1 MANPETATVEKEE
14 EEKHA
19 YSVWA
24 LPPDDVAARLKK
36 LMDGLRSDFGGPQ
49 FEPHFTVVGAISLT
63 PDDALRRFRSSCEG
77 LKAYAASVDR
87 VVTGTFSSQCVF
99 LLVHPTAEV
108 ICTKFSFAFLFWG
121 LN

>member
-1 MANPETATVEKEE
+1 MADVSETAKMEEE

-36 LMDGLRSDFGGPQ
+36 LMDGLRSDFGGPH
-49 FEPHFTVVGAISLT
+49 FEPHITVVGAISLT
-63 PDDALRRFRSSCEG
+63 PDEALRRFRSACEG

-87 VVTGTFSSQCVF
+87 VATGTFPSQCVF
-99 LLVHPTAEV
+99 LLFHPTAEV
-108 ICTKFSFAFLFWG
+108 IFIFISFCGG